1 MKLKLTTLALAIAT
15 LASAQQVTVVSHE
28 QLLRGV
34 ESQCYSPVISSDGT
48 KVLFTGERYSG
59 LKLYDITN
67 NVTTRIADD
76 AMAGFMPTFSP
87 DADKV
92 YYLSQTSKDM
102 LTYRSVKCFDIAQA
116 KSIDI
121 TAPERGM
128 RSPVATSTGI
138 ITVSDNGRQLRGKA
152 AGTTAYTDGSQIV
165 VATPTGERTLRPV
178 DTKYSYL
185 WTSLSPDGS
194 KILFYAG
201 GVGAFV
207 CDLQG
212 NIIGS
217 YGRCSSPAWCGNNHI
232 VVCR

>member
-1 MKLKLTTLALAIAT
+1 MKLKLTTLALTIAT

-59 LKLYDITN
+59 LKLYDIPN

-87 DADKV
+87 NADKV

-138 ITVSDNGRQLRGKA
+138 ITVSDNGRQLRGNA
-152 AGTTAYTDGSQIV
+152 AGTTNSLPRRKPNRSCNPDRRTHTPSRRYQILLPLDKPF
-165 VATPTGERTLRPV
+165 ARRLENTLLRRRCRCIRLRPPRQHHRQLRTLLVSGMVR
-178 DTKYSYL
+178 
-185 WTSLSPDGS
+185 
-194 KILFYAG
+194 
-201 GVGAFV
+201 
-207 CDLQG
+207 Q
-212 NIIGS
+212 
-217 YGRCSSPAWCGNNHI
+217 
-232 VVCR
+232 